1 MEYKDE
7 IMCMTFGD
15 KLKETRKISGLS
27 QEQFAE
33 KLNIS
38 RSAVAKWESNIGIP
52 DVANLKNISRL
63 LNLSIDYLL
72 DENCEMSEEER
83 DKSIEDIELGI
94 DDKSYKVER
103 CPEYKGY
110 YYTIEL
116 TGWND
121 GVSDAIIIGQDNE
134 FLYYQRVCEQ
144 GLLLGMIGKK
154 YIDSVTKNKEIKN
167 ISEKYDID
175 KMYFTNKHV
184 KLEIAQDEGILKG
197 FLDFKNDDYLDV
209 VIKQINK
216 GNIQLS
222 FGEKIE
228 IDKITKI
235 EELQVN

>member
-1 MEYKDE
+1 MNAPQGAHCGGAVCWKIKY
-7 IMCMTFGD
+7 F
-15 KLKETRKISGLS
+15 KISCG
-27 QEQFAE
+27 
-33 KLNIS
+33 
-38 RSAVAKWESNIGIP
+38 
-52 DVANLKNISRL
+52 
-63 LNLSIDYLL
+63 
-72 DENCEMSEEER
+72 
-83 DKSIEDIELGI
+83 
-94 DDKSYKVER
+94 
-103 CPEYKGY
+103 
-110 YYTIEL
+110 
-116 TGWND
+116 ND
-121 GVSDAIIIGQDNE
+121 GVPDAIIIGQDNE

-197 FLDFKNDDYLDV
+197 FLNFKNDDYLDV

>member
-1 MEYKDE
+1 
-7 IMCMTFGD
+7 
-15 KLKETRKISGLS
+15 
-27 QEQFAE
+27 
-33 KLNIS
+33 
-38 RSAVAKWESNIGIP
+38 
-52 DVANLKNISRL
+52 
-63 LNLSIDYLL
+63 
-72 DENCEMSEEER
+72 
-83 DKSIEDIELGI
+83 
-94 DDKSYKVER
+94 
-103 CPEYKGY
+103 
-110 YYTIEL
+110 
-116 TGWND
+116 
-121 GVSDAIIIGQDNE
+121 
-134 FLYYQRVCEQ
+134 
-144 GLLLGMIGKK
+144 MIGKK